1 MILVIGVTM
10 GHDPNLFVDHKEGDW
25 VKAQQKLGK
34 INVRKINSS
43 FRFIDDLL
51 SLNDDS
57 TFEKHYLSNRIRTEE
72 KKKTILVTLF
82 LILTFTLKM
91 ENTILNYLTNEI
103 TWLQHCKDVVLLLQ
117 CL

>member
-1 MILVIGVTM
+1 MIQVIGVTM
-10 GHDPNLFVDHKEGDW
+10 GYDPVSLFANLFLDHKESDW

-72 KKKTILVTLF
+72 KKKQF
-82 LILTFTLKM
+82 L
-91 ENTILNYLTNEI
+91 
-103 TWLQHCKDVVLLLQ
+103 
-117 CL
+117 

>member
-1 MILVIGVTM
+1 MIQVIGVTM
-10 GHDPNLFVDHKEGDW
+10 GYDPASFFANLFLDHKEGDW

-43 FRFIDDLL
+43 FRFIDDLP

-72 KKKTILVTLF
+72 KKKQF
-82 LILTFTLKM
+82 L
-91 ENTILNYLTNEI
+91 
-103 TWLQHCKDVVLLLQ
+103 
-117 CL
+117 

>member
-1 MILVIGVTM
+1 MIQVIGVTM

-72 KKKTILVTLF
+72 KKNNSCDSFLDINIYIENGEYHTKLLDKRDNLASTL
-82 LILTFTLKM
+82 
-91 ENTILNYLTNEI
+91 
-103 TWLQHCKDVVLLLQ
+103 
-117 CL
+117 